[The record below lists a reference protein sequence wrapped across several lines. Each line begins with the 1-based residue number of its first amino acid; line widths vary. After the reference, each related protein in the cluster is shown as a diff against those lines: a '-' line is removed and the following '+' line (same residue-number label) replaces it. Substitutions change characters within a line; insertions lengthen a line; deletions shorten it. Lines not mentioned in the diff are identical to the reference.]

1 MTLRKKVICVPRKFK
16 TEKKELVRKVR
27 EYLERVKNG
36 RDYGEKPKL
45 YPLEERGMYKIFGG
59 SYLTGGREQIQE
71 IYTGRF
77 IDVVA
82 EAVQLGEFYGEWCG
96 TDQPGNP
103 SNGYVRKYEP
113 EMIIE
118 VPQQEG
124 LIEMIDKIDELEN
137 EKKGLEE
144 KLDKVNQ
151 ELEV

>member
-1 MTLRKKVICVPRKFK
+1 VPKKLK
-16 TEKKELVRKVR
+16 TTKKELVRKVR
-27 EYLERVKNG
+27 EYLERVRRK
-36 RDYGEKPKL
+36 RDIGEDYEKL
-45 YPLEERGMYKIFGG
+45 KFYLLEERGIYRIFGG
-59 SYLTGGREQIQE
+59 SYLTGGRKRIQE

-82 EAVQLGEFYGEWCG
+82 EAVQLAEFYGEWCG
-96 TDQPGNP
+96 TDQPGNGG
-103 SNGYVRKYEP
+103 SGYVMKYEP

-118 VPQQEG
+118 VPQQTG
-124 LIEMIDKIDELEN
+124 LIGMIDKIDELEN